1 MSRHA
6 LAAFLF
12 LGLLTHAHAASSAS
26 RPPNI
31 VFILA
36 DDLGWTDLAS
46 YGSDLHQTPNLDRLA
61 REGMRFT
68 QAYSACT
75 VCSPTRAAI
84 MTGLNPARTRVTDWI
99 AGHAMPRARLS
110 IPEWTKFLDPSHYN
124 LAEALKD
131 AGYATGHFGKWHLGM
146 TEDLWPERQGFDI
159 NRGGWRMGQPTGAA
173 AGGNIYFSPYAN
185 PRLTDGPTGEHLDM
199 RLAEEAASFM
209 EANRDRPFFVNFWLY
224 TVHTPLQAAPE
235 KIEKYRRLAREGA
248 NHTNPTYAAMVEHM
262 DESVGIVFSALERL
276 GLTDNTIV
284 IFTSDNGGLIG
295 RNNKVTSNAPLRHG
309 KGERYEGAVRVPLI
323 VRYPPLVKPG
333 SVSDRPAISMDFFP
347 TFADLTGLAASPRLP
362 TFDGISLVP
371 TLRGDPSAPQ
381 RDTLYWHYPHYHTEG
396 AVPYSAIRHGDWK
409 LIHNLETDD
418 VLLFNLADD
427 LGEQNDLAAAR
438 PDLTVA
444 LRAQLATWLTSVGA
458 QYPTLNPNY
467 DPAAP
472 FQR

>member
-1 MSRHA
+1 
-6 LAAFLF
+6 
-12 LGLLTHAHAASSAS
+12 
-26 RPPNI
+26 
-31 VFILA
+31 
-36 DDLGWTDLAS
+36 
-46 YGSDLHQTPNLDRLA
+46 
-61 REGMRFT
+61 
-68 QAYSACT
+68 
-75 VCSPTRAAI
+75 
-84 MTGLNPARTRVTDWI
+84 
-99 AGHAMPRARLS
+99 
-110 IPEWTKFLDPSHYN
+110 
-124 LAEALKD
+124 
-131 AGYATGHFGKWHLGM
+131 M
-146 TEDLWPERQGFDI
+146 TEDLWPEHQGFDI

-262 DESVGIVFSALERL
+262 DDAVGVVFSALERL

-371 TLRGDPSAPQ
+371 TLRGDPAAPQ

-396 AVPYSAIRHGDWK
+396 AVPYSAIRRGDWK

-418 VLLFNLADD
+418 VLLFNLAED
-427 LGEQNDLAAAR
+427 LSEQNDLAAAR
-438 PDLTVA
+438 PDLTVT
-444 LRAQLATWLTSVGA
+444 LRAQLATWLTSVDA